1 MIKIILTGLV
11 FLLVNPNLLAQE
23 TEEVNGE
30 IRDIWYVTDQLRLSV
45 YPQASDK
52 SGSLQLLSSG
62 DKLAIIQISGNYA
75 LVVTPNGKQGWVKR
89 GFLVP
94 EPTASLLLK
103 QEKLKNQVLNQEIE
117 KLANSKMVID
127 QYEVDMD
134 AMSENFLALEAKNE
148 QFQQTIAELEQ
159 AAQLK
164 ADMEATIAASVE
176 SNMAL
181 PIKALLTTA
190 MTYWQYMIPLVVLF
204 LLVGFLTG
212 KMFIE
217 ARIRKRFHG
226 IKVW

>member
-1 MIKIILTGLV
+1 MRKIIISCLV
-11 FLLVNPNLLAQE
+11 LLLFSPNLLAQE
-23 TEEVNGE
+23 AEEVDGE
-30 IRDIWYVTDQLRLSV
+30 IRDILYVTDQLRLSL

-75 LVVTPNGKQGWVKR
+75 LVKTPNGKQGWVKR

-94 EPTASLLLK
+94 EPTATLLLK
-103 QEKLKNQVLNQEIE
+103 QEKLINQELNQEIE

-134 AMSENFLALEAKNE
+134 AMSENILFLEAKNE
-148 QFQQTIAELEQ
+148 QFQQAIADLEQ
-159 AAQLK
+159 AAQRK
-164 ADMEATIAASVE
+164 AEVEAAIAASVE

-181 PIKALLTTA
+181 PFKALLTTA
-190 MTYWQYMIPLVVLF
+190 MTYWQYLIPFIALFVLM
-204 LLVGFLTG
+204 GFLVA
-212 KMFIE
+212 KLFME

-226 IKVW
+226 LKVW